1 MKELPNVLE
10 MEKEVLSAMLLED
23 GKVVPAVAAIL
34 KADDFYRTEHKIIYT
49 AILKIYESG
58 RCDFLSLIE
67 ELRRTEYLKKIGL
80 QYMHG
85 LLEYAFS
92 TARAERQAEM
102 ILEKSKLRQ
111 LIRIGEN
118 LSEEASKDLKPV
130 DELLS
135 EAEKKIMDVSQNRS
149 RQLIDAK
156 TGLLEAFESA
166 LGNKDGSKGLNCG
179 FIDLNKAINGL
190 KKTDL
195 IILAA
200 RPSMGKTAL
209 ALNMAMAASKE
220 APVIFFSLEMS
231 QQQLFERMLT
241 AGSKVPISKIRE
253 GYLNDYDK
261 NAIVQAVELLSERKL
276 FVDDTRAQ
284 TLMNIKAQALRV
296 KHECKDLGL
305 IVVDYIQL
313 MQGSKEYRGNR
324 VQEVSEIS
332 RGLKVLAGELDVPIL
347 ALSQL
352 SRAVEMRADK
362 RPQLS
367 DLRESGS
374 IEQDADI
381 VMFLYRED
389 YYDRY
394 TDKHD
399 VAEVNVAKNRNGRTT
414 TASLLFNADIQLF
427 NNFTRKEWN

>member
-1 MKELPNVLE
+1 M
-10 MEKEVLSAMLLED
+10 STF
-23 GKVVPAVAAIL
+23 IL
-34 KADDFYRTEHKIIYT
+34 YIH
-49 AILKIYESG
+49 YE
-58 RCDFLSLIE
+58 
-67 ELRRTEYLKKIGL
+67 
-80 QYMHG
+80 Q
-85 LLEYAFS
+85 
-92 TARAERQAEM
+92 
-102 ILEKSKLRQ
+102 
-111 LIRIGEN
+111 
-118 LSEEASKDLKPV
+118 
-130 DELLS
+130 
-135 EAEKKIMDVSQNRS
+135 
-149 RQLIDAK
+149 
-156 TGLLEAFESA
+156 A

-190 KKTDL
+190 KKSDL

-209 ALNMAMAASKE
+209 ALNMAMAAAKE

-261 NAIVQAVELLSERKL
+261 NAIAQAAESLSNRKF

-296 KHECKDLGL
+296 KHECKGLGL

-332 RGLKVLAGELDVPIL
+332 RGLKVLAGELDVPVL

-381 VMFLYRED
+381 VMFLYREE
-389 YYDRY
+389 YYDRD

-399 VAEVNVAKNRNGRTT
+399 IAEVNIAKNRNGKIA

-427 NNFTRKEWN
+427 NNFTRRERY